1 MQLDARVVNL
11 ILGSDGSRNQSISPI
26 AFNEIDKVEEC

>member
-1 MQLDARVVNL
+1 MQLRVSVVNL
-11 ILGSDGSRNQSISPI
+11 ILGSDGSRNQSNSPM